1 MMGLRN
7 KKISILPTLK
17 TYSWIINSYFHL
29 YQHKMHQ
36 NVENCVLI
44 NTGNIASII
53 NKPDSSP
60 VCFSSPPLIPKFS
73 TFALSG
79 NSCDFLMWI
88 CYSCTW

>member
-1 MMGLRN
+1 MGLRN
-7 KKISILPTLK
+7 KTISILPTLK
-17 TYSWIINSYFHL
+17 TYSWIINSYFYL

-53 NKPDSSP
+53 DLDISP